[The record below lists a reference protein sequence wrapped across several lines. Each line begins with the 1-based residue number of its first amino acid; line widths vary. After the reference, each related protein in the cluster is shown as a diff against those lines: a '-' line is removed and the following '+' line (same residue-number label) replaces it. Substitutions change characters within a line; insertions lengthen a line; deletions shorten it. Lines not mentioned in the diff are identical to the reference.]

1 MSLSLAA
8 KFARRELRGG
18 LHGFRVFI
26 ACLALGVAAIAA
38 VGTVRAGITAGLK
51 AEGAA
56 LLGGDAEATFTY
68 RFASPQER
76 ILLNDISDAMS
87 ETVDFRS
94 MLVVDRDGMTER
106 GLTQVRAVDDA
117 YPLVGQVTLDP
128 PMSLEDALGGTD
140 DLPGGV
146 MERVLADRLG
156 LVPGDTFRLGSQEFV
171 FSAILARYPDNAS
184 GGFGLGP
191 RSIVLTDDLAR
202 SGLIAEGTLFDTQYR
217 LDLPPDADLEALE
230 NQAETQFRDTGL
242 RWRDS
247 RRGAGGTAR
256 FVDRIGSFLI
266 LVGLSGLAV
275 GGVGVSSAVRS
286 YLAGKTNTIATLKT
300 LGATRQ
306 TIFQTYLIQIGALT
320 LLGIA
325 LGLILGGGIPMILAP
340 LIEARL
346 PIPANFAFNPAPLV
360 EAGLYGLLTALI
372 FTLWPLAR
380 TEDVRAATLFRDA
393 LATGARLPRW
403 PFIAIT
409 LSLIAAL
416 LGLAVWFSGTAWLT
430 LWTAGGIAGALFILV
445 LAALLIRLLARLL
458 RKPARGKPALR
469 LALGSIGARGG
480 DATSVVLSLGLGLS
494 VLAAVG
500 QIDGNLRNA
509 FNSELPDVAPSY
521 FFIDIQP
528 DQIEGFRARLA
539 DDPLVSAVESAPMLR
554 GIITTINDQDAADF
568 ADGHWVVRGD
578 RGVTYDNAMPDG
590 TEITE
595 GEWWPTDYNG
605 PPLISF
611 SAEEG
616 AEMGLMI
623 GDEMTINILGRN
635 ITGTIANFRNVS
647 FEDAGIGFVLSLN
660 AAALAGAPHS
670 WISTVYSEPEA
681 EAQILRD
688 LATAYPNIT
697 AIRIRDA
704 IAQVATLVEGIA
716 AATRY
721 GALATLATG
730 FLVLIG
736 AAAAGERAR
745 TFEAAV
751 LKTLGA
757 SRARISW
764 RTTLPSSGQ
773 THLALSVAASWCRYL
788 QGSPLR
794 SDRFLP
800 NRHRFC
806 ARASNQRRCE
816 NSPCK
821 RPWRA
826 NGSATALSGFATSM
840 TRRAS
845 AQAIAAKATPP
856 NACPTKTPGAP
867 QMLAPSITNGTVPNV
882 FRPQLIHVE

>member
-1 MSLSLAA
+1 MSLALAA

-38 VGTVRAGITAGLK
+38 VGTVRAGIAAGIK

-68 RFASPQER
+68 RFASDVER
-76 ILLNDISDAMS
+76 SYLETIASTVS

-94 MLVVDRDGMTER
+94 MLVVDRGNATER
-106 GLTQVRAVDDA
+106 GLTQVRAVDSA
-117 YPLVGQVTLDP
+117 YPLVGSVKLDP
-128 PMSLEDALGGTD
+128 AMPLDQALAGTSEF
-140 DLPGGV
+140 PGGV

-156 LVPGDTFRLGSQEFV
+156 LIPGDTFKLGAQDFV
-171 FSAILARYPDNAS
+171 LSAILARYPDNAS

-191 RSIVLTDDLAR
+191 RSIVLTKDLAS

-217 LDLPPDADLEALE
+217 LDLPADTDLAALE
-230 NQAETQFRDTGL
+230 EATEAQFRDTGL

-275 GGVGVSSAVRS
+275 GGVGVSAAVRS
-286 YLAGKTNTIATLKT
+286 YLSGKTGVIATLKT
-300 LGATRQ
+300 LGATSR
-306 TIFQTYLIQIGALT
+306 TIFLTYFIQIGVLT

-325 LGLILGGGIPMILAP
+325 IGLILGGGIPILLAP
-340 LIEARL
+340 LIEATL
-346 PIPANFAFNPAPLV
+346 PIPANFAFNPAPLA
-360 EAGLYGLLTALI
+360 EAAVYGLLTALI

-380 TEDVRAATLFRDA
+380 TEDIRAATLFRDA
-393 LATGARLPRW
+393 FATGARFPRW
-403 PFIAIT
+403 PFIVIT
-409 LSLIAAL
+409 VLLIATL
-416 LGLAVWFSGTAWLT
+416 IGTAVWFSGTAWLT
-430 LWTAGGIAGALFILV
+430 LWTAGGIAGALLILV
-445 LAALLIRLLARLL
+445 LAAVLIRFVARIL
-458 RKPARGKPALR
+458 RKPTRGRPALR

-480 DATSVVLSLGLGLS
+480 ESTSVVLSLGLGLS

-509 FNSELPDVAPSY
+509 FNDELPDVAPSY

-528 DQIEGFRARLA
+528 DQIDGFRERLA
-539 DDPLVSAVESAPMLR
+539 NDPQVSAVESAPMLR
-554 GIITTINDQDAADF
+554 GIITTINGQDAADF

-590 TEITE
+590 TEITA
-595 GEWWPTDYNG
+595 GEWWPDDYAG

-611 SAEEG
+611 AAEEA
-616 AEMGLMI
+616 AEMGLSL
-623 GDEMTINILGRN
+623 GDTMTINILGRD
-635 ITGTIANFRNVS
+635 ITGTIASFRNVS

-721 GALATLATG
+721 GALATLLTG

-757 SRARISW
+757 SRARI
-764 RTTLPSSGQ
+764 L
-773 THLALSVAASWCRYL
+773 LSFA
-788 QGSPLR
+788 LR
-794 SDRFLP
+794 S
-800 NRHRFC
+800 
-806 ARASNQRRCE
+806 
-816 NSPCK
+816 
-821 RPWRA
+821 
-826 NGSATALSGFATSM
+826 ALLGL
-840 TRRAS
+840 
-845 AQAIAAKATPP
+845 AA
-856 NACPTKTPGAP
+856 
-867 QMLAPSITNGTVPNV
+867 GTVALAAGILGGWAVQTFIMENDYTV
-882 FRPQLIHVE
+882 IWSNALGIIGGGILVSLLAGLAFAIRPLSAKPAQVLRARE